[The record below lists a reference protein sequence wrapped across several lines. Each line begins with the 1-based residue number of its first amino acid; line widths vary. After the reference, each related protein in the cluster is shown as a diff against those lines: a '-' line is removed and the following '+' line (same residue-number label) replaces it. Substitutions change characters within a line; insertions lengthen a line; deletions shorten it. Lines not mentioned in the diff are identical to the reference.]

1 LSQRSASRSW
11 AEVED
16 LGDGIWAIDTG
27 FMRPLFDASHLIV
40 EDGRAAFVDVAT
52 SFSVPRL
59 LAALEGRGLSPED
72 VDHVIVTHVHL
83 DHAGGAG
90 ELLRQ
95 LPAAKLVVHPRGV
108 RHMVDPSALVE
119 GSSAVFGEEVVREV
133 YGEVVPV
140 DPNRILEAPD
150 GLHLELNGRRLHFFD
165 TPGHA
170 RHHVCV
176 WDEVSRSFFTGDTFG
191 LAYPELA
198 TDRGVFLM
206 PTTTPV
212 QFDPEALEASI
223 DRMLEKDPRAM
234 LLTHYSQVT
243 DVKRHAGDLMDQV
256 ADLVE
261 MARAADGRA
270 DRGAH
275 LRAALGDYFL
285 DRAVA
290 HGCAQPR
297 AELREFLAHDVE
309 LNAQGLEVWLDKA
322 KKKQGGPAAPL
333 SP

>member
-1 LSQRSASRSW
+1 MTDRSASPSW
-11 AEVED
+11 ADVED

-27 FMRPLFDASHLIV
+27 FMRPLFDASHLVV
-40 EDGRAAFVDVAT
+40 EGGRAAFVDVAT
-52 SFSVPRL
+52 SFAVPRL

-90 ELLRQ
+90 KLLRH
-95 LPAAKLVVHPRGV
+95 LPTAKLVVHPRGA
-108 RHMVDPSALVE
+108 RHMIDPSALVE
-119 GSSAVFGEEVVREV
+119 GASAVFGEDAVRRI

-140 DPNRILEAPD
+140 DPARVLEAPD
-150 GLHLELNGRRLHFFD
+150 GLLLELNGRLLHFLD

-170 RHHVCV
+170 RHHVCI

-198 TDRGVFLM
+198 TDRGPFIM

-212 QFDPEALEASI
+212 QFDPEALNTSI

-234 LLTHYSQVT
+234 LLTHYSRVTGVARLAGELMAQV
-243 DVKRHAGDLMDQV
+243 GDLV
-256 ADLVE
+256 DL
-261 MARAADGRA
+261 ARAADGRS
-270 DRGAH
+270 DRAAH
-275 LRAALGDYFL
+275 LRTALGEYFL

-290 HGCAQPR
+290 HGCAQPQE
-297 AELREFLAHDVE
+297 ELRELVAHDVE

-322 KKKQGGPAAPL
+322 KKK
-333 SP
+333 

>member
-1 LSQRSASRSW
+1 MTRRSASASW

-27 FMRPLFDASHLIV
+27 FKRPLFDASHLVV
-40 EDGRAAFVDVAT
+40 ESGRAAFVDVAT

-59 LAALEGRGLSPED
+59 LAALEGRGLAPAD
-72 VDHVIVTHVHL
+72 VDFVIVTHVHL

-90 ELLRQ
+90 ELLRH
-95 LPAAKLVVHPRGV
+95 LPTAKLVVHPRGA
-108 RHMVDPSALVE
+108 RHMIDPSALVE
-119 GSSAVFGEEVVREV
+119 GASAVFGEDVVRST

-140 DPNRILEAPD
+140 DRARVIGAPD
-150 GLHLELNGRRLHFFD
+150 GLLLELNGRLLHFLD

-170 RHHVCV
+170 RHHVCI

-198 TDRGVFLM
+198 TDRGALIM

-223 DRMLEKDPRAM
+223 DRMLQNEPRAM
-234 LLTHYSQVT
+234 LLTHYSRVTEVERLARVLLEQV
-243 DVKRHAGDLMDQV
+243 RA
-256 ADLVE
+256 LVD
-261 MARAADGRA
+261 MARAADGRS
-270 DRGAH
+270 G
-275 LRAALGDYFL
+275 RAARLRTALGEYFV

-297 AELREFLAHDVE
+297 EELQEFLAHDVE

-322 KKKQGGPAAPL
+322 KK
-333 SP
+333 

>member
-1 LSQRSASRSW
+1 LTHRSASPSW
-11 AEVED
+11 GDVED

-40 EDGRAAFVDVAT
+40 EGGRAAFVDVAT

-90 ELLRQ
+90 ELLRH
-95 LPAAKLVVHPRGV
+95 LPTAKLVVHPRGA
-108 RHMVDPSALVE
+108 RHMINPSALVE
-119 GSSAVFGEEVVREV
+119 GSSAVFGEDVVRQI

-140 DPNRILEAPD
+140 DPARVLKAPD
-150 GLHLELNGRRLHFFD
+150 GLLLELNGRLLHFLD

-170 RHHVCV
+170 RHHVCI

-198 TDRGVFLM
+198 TDRGAFIM

-212 QFDPEALEASI
+212 QFDPDALAASI

-234 LLTHYSQVT
+234 LLTHYSRVT
-243 DVKRHAGDLMDQV
+243 DVERLAGELMEQVRVLVDL
-256 ADLVE
+256 
-261 MARAADGRA
+261 ARAADGRS
-270 DRGAH
+270 DRATH
-275 LRAALGDYFL
+275 LRHALGEYFL

-290 HGCAQPR
+290 HGCPQP
-297 AELREFLAHDVE
+297 EDQLREFLAHDVE

-322 KKKQGGPAAPL
+322 KK
-333 SP
+333 

>member
-1 LSQRSASRSW
+1 MTDRSASPSW
-11 AEVED
+11 TEVED

-40 EDGRAAFVDVAT
+40 EGGRAAFVDVAT

-90 ELLRQ
+90 ELLRH
-95 LPAAKLVVHPRGV
+95 LPTAKLVVHPRGA
-108 RHMVDPSALVE
+108 RHMINPSALVE
-119 GSSAVFGEEVVREV
+119 GSSAVFGEDVVRQI

-140 DPNRILEAPD
+140 DPARVLEAPD
-150 GLHLELNGRRLHFFD
+150 GLLLELNGRLLHFLD

-170 RHHVCV
+170 RHHVCI
-176 WDEVSRSFFTGDTFG
+176 WDDASRSFFTGDTFG

-198 TDRGVFLM
+198 TDRGAFII

-212 QFDPEALEASI
+212 HFDPDALEASI

-234 LLTHYSQVT
+234 LLTHYSRVT
-243 DVKRHAGDLMDQV
+243 DVERLAGQLMEQVRVLVDL
-256 ADLVE
+256 
-261 MARAADGRA
+261 ARAADGRS
-270 DRGAH
+270 DRAPH
-275 LRAALGDYFL
+275 LRAAIGEYLL

-290 HGCAQPR
+290 HGCLQPWE
-297 AELREFLAHDVE
+297 ELRQLLAHDVD
-309 LNAQGLEVWLDKA
+309 LNAQGLEVWLGKA
-322 KKKQGGPAAPL
+322 KK
-333 SP
+333 

>member
-1 LSQRSASRSW
+1 MTDRSASPSW
-11 AEVED
+11 ADVED

-27 FMRPLFDASHLIV
+27 FKRPLFDASHLIV
-40 EDGRAAFVDVAT
+40 EGGRAAFVDVAT
-52 SFSVPRL
+52 TFSVPRL
-59 LAALEGRGLSPED
+59 LAALEGRGLSPAD

-90 ELLRQ
+90 ELLRH
-95 LPAAKLVVHPRGV
+95 LPTAKLVVHPRGA
-108 RHMVDPSALVE
+108 RHMIDPSALVE
-119 GSSAVFGEEVVREV
+119 GSSAVFGEDVVREI

-140 DPNRILEAPD
+140 APTRILEAPD
-150 GLHLELNGRRLHFFD
+150 GLLLELNGRLLHFLD

-170 RHHVCV
+170 RHHVCI

-198 TDRGVFLM
+198 TDRGSFIM

-212 QFDPEALEASI
+212 QFDPDALEASI
-223 DRMLEKDPRAM
+223 DRMLQNDPRAM
-234 LLTHYSQVT
+234 LLTHYSRVT
-243 DVKRHAGDLMDQV
+243 DVKRLAGDLMDQV
-256 ADLVE
+256 RDLVE
-261 MARAADGRA
+261 MARVADGRP
-270 DRGAH
+270 DRATH
-275 LRAALGDYFL
+275 LRTALGEYFL

-297 AELREFLAHDVE
+297 DELREFLAHDVE

-322 KKKQGGPAAPL
+322 KRKRDPR
-333 SP
+333 